1 MQFRTLDAERR
12 DKRSVREKVCGQA
25 VVRRHCNT
33 MEMDKDKENIT
44 DIEKFSREG
53 LVCSSDFLQSIDI
66 EIVPNDKNKRRT
78 FTTFEGN
85 IWEASCTHW
94 VHRKSWHW
102 IEPSLESRCRH
113 QLSVTSTFAKGSFT
127 RTPMFDQHIGLDLP
141 LARNCTQYIIRLYRS
156 LDGRICKIFETFT
169 ASHTLKIQK

>member
-1 MQFRTLDAERR
+1 MQFRTLDTERR

-33 MEMDKDKENIT
+33 MEMDKENIT

-85 IWEASCTHW
+85 IALGGELYSL
-94 VHRKSWHW
+94 S
-102 IEPSLESRCRH
+102 PSKE
-113 QLSVTSTFAKGSFT
+113 
-127 RTPMFDQHIGLDLP
+127 
-141 LARNCTQYIIRLYRS
+141 LALN
-156 LDGRICKIFETFT
+156 
-169 ASHTLKIQK
+169 